1 MTPVLLHFQGSII
14 SLTTI
19 PLPPTIRHVRV
30 IIFMYDE
37 KQSIVPYTCYTITYF
52 LARKNLSPDKL

>member
-14 SLTTI
+14 PLTTI

-37 KQSIVPYTCYTITYF
+37 KQTIVPYTCLPLHIF
-52 LARKNLSPDKL
+52 